1 MKNIFGSKVL
11 AAIMMPFAI
20 AAVSCTDL
28 SDLEKRVDSLDSRIT
43 ALETQISGLNS
54 NIEALSILAGGATIN
69 SVTEKDGTYTIVL
82 TNGETITL
90 DQGSNGV
97 GFAPKMSVDK
107 DGYWMVDYGDGN
119 GSVYLADASGNKVK
133 ATGETG
139 ATPVVGVDKDG
150 YWTVDYGDGP
160 QRVKDSEGNDVNA
173 LTESD
178 SGTSSFFNDVVT
190 EDGCLKITM
199 KNGEVLEIPVLPD
212 FLCAILD
219 TFGVQSF
226 EYGQTKTYNVSM
238 QGVASTMVTAPQGWQ
253 ASLTESVLSVTAPQV
268 PTKAS
273 IADTRTDV
281 SILSISSKGFAA
293 ITKLLVEVVAGEVE
307 ANPQAIVTAG
317 GTTEETASFT
327 VAVSDVTG
335 WYYLLK
341 KSSEPAPSAEE
352 IKADGVEGTD
362 RTFTVSGLTDGTAY
376 ILYVLPVNGD
386 KDGEIASAETRTV
399 EKVYAT
405 LYDKYNAGAD
415 LTIAGRIYNKDTY
428 GEAQFVSS
436 DFEFASDFKH
446 ASATSKIY
454 FIAPEATVTY
464 SSTDGIKDFI
474 LIGNE
479 PGRRSK
485 LVLNYF
491 LPLNQGAGGDHT
503 GELVFHN
510 LDISCS
516 ASISQQYMMALYRDG
531 VYGFIGL
538 DGCRINVSEKSL
550 VYSGQTARTFD
561 EFCMKD
567 CEYNLTSA
575 TAGSGRNIIQAAS
588 GNYPEAFGKLNFEN
602 NIFYNADN
610 SLAYL
615 RLILAAGDNTKVN
628 EIVYARN
635 TMANVVPP
643 TGGKG
648 ARYFVSGLIG
658 NVDFN
663 GNLFYVPNPS
673 ATAFQMLYVNTTAS
687 ITDITGKVYSNANY
701 TAGGLNI
708 QAFFG
713 GTPKMAGITSPE
725 EIVKLS
731 SDPFTGGT
739 YDPANGI
746 FIQNSGYGAQR

>member
-1 MKNIFGSKVL
+1 MKNIFGSKAL
-11 AAIMMPFAI
+11 AAIMMTFAI

-43 ALETQISGLNS
+43 ALETQIAGLNS

-90 DQGSNGV
+90 AQGSNGV
-97 GFAPKMSVDK
+97 GFAPTMSVDK
-107 DGYWMVDYGDGN
+107 DGYWMVDYSDGK
-119 GSVYLADASGNKVK
+119 GSVYLTDASGNKVK

-139 ATPVVGVDKDG
+139 AVPVVGVDKDG
-150 YWTVDYGDGP
+150 YWTVDYGNGP
-160 QRVKDSEGNDVNA
+160 QRVKDSDGNDVNA
-173 LTESD
+173 LTESEG
-178 SGTSSFFNDVVT
+178 GTSFFDDVVPG
-190 EDGCLKITM
+190 DGSLIITM
-199 KNGEVLEIPVLPD
+199 RNGDVLEIPVLPD

-253 ASLTESVLSVTAPQV
+253 ASLTESVLTVTAPKV
-268 PTKAS
+268 ATKAS

-281 SILSISSKGFAA
+281 SILSLSSKGFAA
-293 ITKLLVEVVAGEVE
+293 ITKLMVEVIAGEVE
-307 ANPQAIVTAG
+307 ANPQAVVTAG

-341 KSSEPAPSAEE
+341 KSSETAPAAEE

-362 RTFTVSGLTDGTAY
+362 KTFTVTGLNDGTTY
-376 ILYVLPVNGD
+376 TIYVLPVNGD
-386 KDGEIASAETRTV
+386 KDGEIVSAETRTV

-405 LYDKYNAGAD
+405 LYEKYNAGAD

-428 GEAQFVSS
+428 GEAQLISS

-446 ASATSKIY
+446 ANATSKIY

-464 SSTDGIKDFI
+464 STTDGIKDFI

-510 LDISCS
+510 LNISCS

-531 VYGFIGL
+531 AYGFIGL
-538 DGCRINVSEKSL
+538 DSCRINVSEKSL
-550 VYSGQTARTFD
+550 VYSGSTARTFD

-575 TAGSGRNIIQAAS
+575 TAGSGRNVIQAAS
-588 GNYPEAFGKLNFEN
+588 GDYPEAFVKLNFEN

-615 RLILAAGDNTKVN
+615 RLILAAGNNTKVN
-628 EIVYARN
+628 EIVFARN

-648 ARYFVSGLIG
+648 ARYFVSGFIG

-663 GNLFYVPNPS
+663 GNLFHVSNSS

-687 ITDITGKVYSNANY
+687 ITDITGKVYSNASY

-713 GTPKMAGITSPE
+713 GIPKMAGITGPE
-725 EIVKLS
+725 EIVKLT

-746 FIQNSGYGAQR
+746 FTQNSGYGAQR